1 MRNPMRWAIGVLFL
15 LSGTIVAYWAINSL
29 ARQPAPVAAN
39 GGDDAKRPKLVVLV
53 VFDQMRG
60 DYPNKWEPLF
70 GDGGFKRLQKD
81 GAWFTKCHYPYA
93 YTLTAPGHTSLVT
106 GTTPSKHGIIA
117 NEWVDRSIG
126 ESINSTTPP
135 PEEKKNG
142 GGPYRRKSESV
153 GDVLLRVL
161 TGKSRVASLSIKERA
176 AVLMAALR
184 AQICYWF
191 GANGN
196 FVTSAYYR
204 PDPHSWATKFN
215 KSRVADQWLN
225 KEWDRFKP
233 DLDYAAHSGPD
244 DFAAEGTGYLQGR
257 VFPHKFQFAKT
268 KDAFAN
274 RENYYDAVANSP
286 MGSELLLSF
295 AKTAIEA
302 EKLGQG
308 EAVDLLCI
316 SFSSNDLIGHTWG
329 PDSQEVLD
337 VTLRSDALIKDF
349 LNYLDD
355 KVGKDNYYFAVS
367 ADHGVCPLP
376 ELTLEHGL
384 KAGRV
389 DPEILTTRAE
399 EFLNDKFLAE
409 GQKAP
414 WLILPK
420 RGNAWVYFNYATLE
434 ELKLKKSD
442 VEKALADWYNTLP
455 GIERAFTRTELMR
468 EEAKEQTEL
477 FHMVQRSFHPDCSGD
492 VMVILKP
499 HHIFSPP
506 NLSKNP
512 AKYPTYRATHGMP
525 HFYDTHVPLMVMGP
539 RIAPGQRDD
548 KSAPQV
554 MASILAE
561 ALGVEAP
568 KDASYPLPEGLF
580 KK

>member
-1 MRNPMRWAIGVLFL
+1 MRNPLRIAIGVLFVL
-15 LSGTIVAYWAINSL
+15 AGALISYQAYNA
-29 ARQPAPVAAN
+29 AKQPAQASSAD
-39 GGDDAKRPKLVVLV
+39 GKHPKLVVLV

-60 DYPNKWEPLF
+60 DYPKKWQPLF
-70 GDGGFKRLQKD
+70 GEGGFKRLQKD
-81 GAWFTKCHYPYA
+81 GAWFTNCHYPYA
-93 YTLTAPGHTSLVT
+93 YTLTAAGHTSLVT

-117 NEWVDRSIG
+117 NEWVDRSVG
-126 ESINSTTPP
+126 ESVASTTPP
-135 PEEKKNG
+135 PSEVTKG
-142 GGPYRRKSESV
+142 GGPYRRKSETV

-184 AQICYWF
+184 ANLCYWF
-191 GANGN
+191 SERGN

-215 KSRVADQWLN
+215 KARSADQWLD

-233 DLDYAAHSGPD
+233 DLDYAKQSGPD
-244 DFAAEGTGYLQGR
+244 DFPMEGTGYLQGR
-257 VFPHKFQFAKT
+257 VFPHKFQYGKT
-268 KDAFAN
+268 KDPKAN
-274 RENYYDAVANSP
+274 IQNYYDAVTCSP
-286 MGSELLLSF
+286 MGNELLISF

-308 EAVDLLCI
+308 DSVDLLCL

-337 VTLRSDALIKDF
+337 VTLRSDAMIKDF
-349 LNYLDD
+349 LNYLDE
-355 KVGKDNYYFAVS
+355 KVGKDNYYFAVA

-376 ELTLEHGL
+376 EVAAEQGF

-389 DPEILTTRAE
+389 EPEILTTRAE
-399 EFLNDKFLAE
+399 EFLNAKYLPE
-409 GQKAP
+409 GLKAP

-420 RGNAWVYFNYATLE
+420 RGNAWVYFNYATLD
-434 ELKLKKSD
+434 ELKLKRTD
-442 VEKALADWYNTLP
+442 VEKALADWFNTLP
-455 GIERAFTRTELMR
+455 GIERAFTRTEMMT
-468 EEAKEQTEL
+468 EESKEQTEL
-477 FHMVQRSFHPDCSGD
+477 FQQVQRSFHPDCSGD

-499 HHIFSPP
+499 YHIFSPP

-512 AKYPTYRATHGMP
+512 AKNPTYRATHGMP
-525 HFYDTHVPLMVMGP
+525 HPYDTHVPLLIMGP
-539 RIAPGQRDD
+539 RIEPGERDA
-548 KSAPQV
+548 KVAPQV

-561 ALGVEAP
+561 ALGVP
-568 KDASYPLPEGLF
+568 PPQDANYRLPDGLF